1 MNLIDRMKALVFVYD
16 YHPLS
21 QTLFDKHFSSSLQ
34 STNLPQG
41 VGTGVVIP
49 ETVLWSYIS
58 QLASAIKTIHSSG
71 LAARMIEP
79 TKILL
84 TNKNR

>member
-1 MNLIDRMKALVFVYD
+1 MKALVFVYD

-21 QTLFDKHFSSSLQ
+21 QTLFDKHFSSSSLQ
-34 STNLPQG
+34 ANNLQQG
-41 VGTGVVIP
+41 SGTGVIVP
-49 ETVLWSYIS
+49 ETVLWSYIT

-79 TKILL
+79 TKILS